1 MAHFCLGLFL
11 FFIRERREDGY
22 HFKQRRESSSFKHIR
37 FPSLP
42 FSLDTCPCPFLQAV
56 MAWFVVTTFEERTFN
71 KWRQNVRQKRIKMK
85 LWANC
90 GETFFS
96 QWLIHFLT
104 DLKKIVS
111 GDFFDF
117 FFPWDLVGWHR
128 ERPRHRTDE
137 ASGWRCTRPLWTNI
151 FKQEKGQIRLTKQ
164 LVS

>member
-22 HFKQRRESSSFKHIR
+22 DFKQRRESSSFKHIR

-85 LWANC
+85 LWAYC
-90 GETFFS
+90 GETFFPS
-96 QWLIHFLT
+96 DSFTSWQTW
-104 DLKKIVS
+104 KKLCPETSSTSSFRETLLAGTES
-111 GDFFDF
+111 GHGTV
-117 FFPWDLVGWHR
+117 P
-128 ERPRHRTDE
+128 
-137 ASGWRCTRPLWTNI
+137 
-151 FKQEKGQIRLTKQ
+151 TKQ
-164 LVS
+164 VVEGAHDPSGQTSSSKRKAKSD